1 MAKVFLVTSGD
12 YFENRICGVFS
23 GKKLAEKYIQ
33 AFGDLC
39 EGELAVEEW
48 DLDPFAG
55 QLMLGFKPYSV
66 KMDKQGQ
73 TLQLAPQPLPFAD
86 ADSVCFDI
94 QNNLQMK
101 LFARNSDQAQR
112 TANIKR
118 AALIASGKW
127 PETFNGEIRS

>member
-1 MAKVFLVTSGD
+1 MAKIYLVTRGD
-12 YFENRICGVFS
+12 YFENRTCAVFS
-23 GKKLAEKYIQ
+23 SSKLADRYVQ
-33 AFGDLC
+33 AFGELC
-39 EGELAVEEW
+39 GDELSVEEW
-48 DLDPFAG
+48 ELDLFAE
-55 QLMLGFKPYSV
+55 QLHQGFKPYSV

-101 LFARNSDQAQR
+101 LFARNSDHAQR

-118 AALIASGKW
+118 AALIATGKW
-127 PETFNGEIRS
+127 PETFNGEIRK

>member
-1 MAKVFLVTSGD
+1 MEKVFLVIRGD
-12 YFENRICGVFS
+12 YFENRICAVFS
-23 GKKLAEKYIQ
+23 GKKLAERYIQ

-39 EGELAVEEW
+39 GGELAVEEW

-73 TLQLAPQPLPFAD
+73 TLQLAPQTLPFAD
-86 ADSVCFDI
+86 ADSVCFDL
-94 QNNLQMK
+94 QNNLQIK

-112 TANIKR
+112 AANIKR
-118 AALIASGKW
+118 AALIASGRW
-127 PETFNGEIRS
+127 PDNLNRETLK

>member
-1 MAKVFLVTSGD
+1 MDKVYLVTRGD
-12 YFENRICGVFS
+12 YFENRICAVFS
-23 GKKLAEKYIQ
+23 NFKLAEKYIQ

-39 EGELAVEEW
+39 GGELAVEEW
-48 DLDPFAG
+48 ELDPFAE
-55 QLMLGFKPYSV
+55 QLQQGFKPYSV